1 MVVCPTLA
9 SLGRSAPV
17 SPTAPS
23 VVAGVRLATPETA
36 SLAETS
42 MSAKQSLMPATF
54 ITESTCVRT
63 QNQVTTVCP
72 AQHGSLALSP
82 LGGEWSKQLPKSR

>member
-9 SLGRSAPV
+9 SLGQSAPV

-23 VVAGVRLATPETA
+23 VVAGVHLATLETA
-36 SLAETS
+36 SLAGTL

-54 ITESTCVRT
+54 IMESTCVRT
-63 QNQVTTVCP
+63 QNQVITVCP